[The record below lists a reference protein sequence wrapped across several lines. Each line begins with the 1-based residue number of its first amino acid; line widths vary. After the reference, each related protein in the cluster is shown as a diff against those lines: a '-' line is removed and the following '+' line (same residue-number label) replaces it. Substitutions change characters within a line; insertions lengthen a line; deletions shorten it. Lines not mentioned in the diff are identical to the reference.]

1 MYTIGGDIHLRTSTF
16 CVLDAQGN
24 KVARKKL
31 ENDPD
36 DILAF
41 IRDVPSPKQ
50 VSVEA
55 TYNWQVFYDLLQGEV
70 DSFVLLHPKKLRQ
83 IVESQSKND
92 NKDSELLAELTWRGR
107 VPQAYTSNA
116 ETRQFRRLLQ
126 ARVKTSQQIASIK
139 NRIHAYINATVWY
152 SQRPKNFKDLFCKRG
167 IEYLRTVKLPDN
179 ERFIIDTLLK
189 QIEELEKTK
198 RAFDEYIEQ
207 VDYHSTDIALLST
220 VPGLKRGKLLKYII
234 GSEIDQIARF
244 RNARALIA
252 YAGLVPKERSSGDK
266 LRYGKL
272 RTECNTFLRWA
283 IIEAC
288 LGAILADKGLKAYYK
303 EVKLRSNASNAK
315 VACARKLLTAIYHVI
330 KEQRPYFNFSDN
342 HR

>member
-1 MYTIGGDIHLRTSTF
+1 MYTIGGDIHLKTSTF
-16 CVLDAQGN
+16 CVLDEQGN
-24 KVARKKL
+24 RIARKKL
-31 ENDPD
+31 ENDPNNV
-36 DILAF
+36 IEF
-41 IRDVPSPKQ
+41 IRNIPGPKQ

-55 TYNWQVFYDLLQGEV
+55 TYNWQVFYDLLKDDV
-70 DSFVLLHPKKLRQ
+70 DKFVLLHPKKLRQ

-92 NKDSELLAELTWRGR
+92 NKDSELIAELTWRGR

-126 ARVKTSQQIASIK
+126 ARVKTSQQIAGIK
-139 NRIHAYINATVWY
+139 NRIHAYINANVWY
-152 SQRPKNFKDLFCKRG
+152 SRRPTNFKDLFCKRG
-167 IEYLRTVKLPDN
+167 VEYLRTVQLPGN

-207 VDYHSTDIALLST
+207 VDYHSAEIALLAT

-252 YAGLVPKERSSGDK
+252 YAGLVPRERSSGGK
-266 LRYGKL
+266 MRLGKL
-272 RTECNTFLRWA
+272 RSECNTFLRWA

-303 EVKLRSNASNAK
+303 EVKQRSNASNAK
-315 VACARKLLTAIYHVI
+315 VACARKLLTAIYHVL
-330 KEQRPYFNFSDN
+330 KEQRPYFIFPDN
-342 HR
+342 RR